1 MYGTIPAYRGPVL
14 MIHGDQDSIVPMGY
28 SERALSAYGEARLIV
43 IPGAGHGY
51 DGADS
56 VAARERSISFIRE
69 RI

>member
-1 MYGTIPAYRGPVL
+1 
-14 MIHGDQDSIVPMGY
+14 MGY